1 MKSLVNLAWALSLAM
16 VRKKYGLLP
25 SSVRPG
31 VVAEGDMLTILAS
44 VYKLSLIH
52 ILLKLN
58 TGVRHV
64 LGLIAV
70 SGVQN
75 KK

>member
-1 MKSLVNLAWALSLAM
+1 MINAARGRLADILRGTAGPELSPEYCARLDALFQKCSAM
-16 VRKKYGLLP
+16 
-25 SSVRPG
+25 
-31 VVAEGDMLTILAS
+31 
-44 VYKLSLIH
+44 
-52 ILLKLN
+52 LKLN